1 MSTLTLKS
9 ILVAALLTTSLAATF
24 AQAPTPLLTQPAD
37 KLIAVLQSSADQ
49 KEKGDA
55 CRELSVLGTQA
66 AVPAL
71 VALLADEKL
80 NHMARYAL
88 ETIPDPGVD
97 KALRDQLGKLT
108 GRPLVGVIGSLGVRR
123 DVYAVKP
130 LTGLL
135 QNADADVAQAA
146 ARALGKIGTP
156 APAKAIQAAL
166 DTVPAANQVAF
177 CEGLF
182 RCAETLAAKG
192 QRTEALAIYEKLR
205 GLQPAPHQVRAGAL
219 RGAILANPKTAPALI
234 REALR
239 SEDFVLVAAAAR
251 AALETPG
258 PAVTKAM
265 TDDLKQLSAD
275 KQILVIQTL
284 GKRGDVAALPFLSML
299 AKTGAAPVRLAAVRA
314 VPELSRP
321 STAAASLLA
330 ELLADADREIAQ
342 AAQQGLAALPG
353 AAADATVMKLLA
365 STDTNQQVAGIEMAA
380 RRRMTVAVP
389 ALRKAAGSGD
399 AQVRRAA
406 LVRLGDLADAGELP
420 ALLDLLLRAKGSEDL
435 DAAEQALSAVCAK
448 DKNPESCSD
457 KVAGLLPSAPA
468 AQQGVLLR
476 VLARIGGAS
485 ALKTVRAAVG
495 SSDTAVHAVAIRAL
509 GDWRSFE
516 AASDLLD
523 LARSSPEV
531 ADKAL
536 CLRGVLRLAA
546 DADAPADQRLSLCR
560 QAAALAQQTDE
571 KKLLLGAL
579 GGLKNTES
587 LALIVPYLDDAGAK
601 AEASAATVAVA
612 EELLKA
618 GNAAAVAPKLIEPLQ
633 KAVQAA
639 ASENL
644 VRRAKAQLQKAQD
657 KAGGR

>member
-9 ILVAALLTTSLAATF
+9 ILVAALFTTSLATVF
-24 AQAPTPLLTQPAD
+24 AQNPTPLLTQPAD

-49 KEKGDA
+49 KAKVDA
-55 CRELSVLGTQA
+55 CRQLSVIGTKA
-66 AVPAL
+66 AVPTL

-156 APAKAIQAAL
+156 AAAKAIQGAL

-192 QRTEALAIYEKLR
+192 QRKEALAIYEKLR
-205 GLQPAPHQVRAGAL
+205 GLQAAPHQVRAGAL

-258 PAVTKAM
+258 TEVTKAL
-265 TDDLKQLSAD
+265 TDDLKQLSSD
-275 KQILVIQTL
+275 KQILVIQAL
-284 GKRGDVAALPFLSML
+284 GKRGDPAALPFLSPL
-299 AKTGAAPVRLAAVRA
+299 AKTGAQPVRLAAVRA
-314 VPELSRP
+314 VPELGRP
-321 STAAASLLA
+321 SAAAASLLA

-342 AAQQGLAALPG
+342 TAQQGLAALPG
-353 AAADATVMKLLA
+353 SEADATVMKLLA
-365 STDTNQQVAGIEMAA
+365 STDANQQVAGIEMAA
-380 RRRMTVAVP
+380 RRRMPAAVP
-389 ALRKAAGSGD
+389 ALLKAARSGD
-399 AQVRRAA
+399 AQVRPAA
-406 LVRLGDLADAGELP
+406 LKRLGDLAGAGELP

-435 DAAEQALSAVCAK
+435 DAAEQAVSAVCAK
-448 DKNPESCSD
+448 DKNPESCTD

-468 AQQGVLLR
+468 AQKGALLR
-476 VLARIGGAS
+476 VLTSIGGAS

-495 SSDTAVHAVAIRAL
+495 SSDAEVHAAAIRAL
-509 GDWRSFE
+509 GDWKSVE
-516 AASDLLD
+516 AAPDLLD
-523 LARSSPEV
+523 LAKSGNDS
-531 ADKAL
+531 DKTLA
-536 CLRGVLRLAA
+536 LRGVLRLAA
-546 DADAPADQRLSLCR
+546 DADVPADRRLSLCQ

-579 GGLKNTES
+579 SGIKSPES
-587 LALIVPYLDDAGAK
+587 FALIVPYLDDAGAK
-601 AEASAATVAVA
+601 EEASAATVAVA

-639 ASENL
+639 ANENL
-644 VRRAKAQLQKAQD
+644 ARRAKAQLQKAQD
-657 KAGGR
+657 KAGGK